1 MAKKDYYEIL
11 GVQRTVTEKELKV
24 AFRRLAMKYHPD
36 KNPDNKQAEIQF
48 KEIGEAY
55 DILKDEQKR
64 AAYDQY
70 GHAAFENGMGG
81 GGGQGFGGGGNAS
94 MHDIFEDLFG
104 GAFGGGSGGGRQRQG
119 GPQRGNDIPF
129 KMEISLEEALTG
141 KSATIEVPTSV
152 SCESCDGSGAK
163 KGTKPST
170 CGTCGGSGAVRTAQG
185 FFTIERTCPTCEGRG
200 QVITDPCSKCHGSG
214 RVNKQRKLSV
224 NIPAGV
230 EDGTRIRLAN
240 EGEAG
245 VRGGASGDLYIFLSI
260 KPHEFFQRDGADLF
274 CKVPISMCKAAL
286 GGEIEVPMVDGG
298 KTRVKIPE
306 GVQSGKQFRLRGKG
320 MPILR
325 SRQTG
330 DMYIQVE
337 VETPQKL
344 SKRQKE
350 LLQEFEE
357 GCTTDNHPGTH
368 GFFTQVKKFWEDIKL
383 KD

>member
-1 MAKKDYYEIL
+1 MAKKDYYEVL
-11 GVQRTVTEKELKV
+11 GVQRNASEKDMKA
-24 AFRRLAMKYHPD
+24 AFRKLAMKYHPD
-36 KNPDNKQAEIQF
+36 KNPDDSAAEVKF

-81 GGGQGFGGGGNAS
+81 GGGGQSYGGGNAS

-104 GAFGGGSGGGRQRQG
+104 GSFGGGGGRQQQSG
-119 GPQRGNDIPF
+119 AQRGNDIPY

-141 KSATIEVPTSV
+141 KSATIEVPTAV
-152 SCESCDGSGAK
+152 ACETCDGSGAK
-163 KGTKPST
+163 KGTKPSN
-170 CGTCGGSGAVRTAQG
+170 CKTCGGSGAVRTAQG

-200 QVITDPCSKCHGSG
+200 QVITNPCNKCHGTG

-245 VRGGASGDLYIFLSI
+245 VMGGAAGDLYIFLSI
-260 KPHEFFQRDGADLF
+260 LPHEFFQRDGADLF

-344 SKRQKE
+344 TKKQKE
-350 LLQEFEE
+350 LLREFED
-357 GCTTDNHPGTH
+357 GCTNDNHPDTH
-368 GFFTQVKKFWEDIKL
+368 GFFTQVKQFWDDIK
-383 KD
+383 

>member
-1 MAKKDYYEIL
+1 MAKLDYYEVL
-11 GVQRTVTEKELKV
+11 SVTKNATEKELKA
-24 AFRRLAMKYHPD
+24 AFRKKAMKYHPD
-36 KNPDNKQAEIQF
+36 KNPGDKAAEIKF

-55 DILKDEQKR
+55 DILKDDQKR

-70 GHAAFENGMGG
+70 GHAAFEGG
-81 GGGQGFGGGGNAS
+81 TGHSNHGFGGAQAGS

-104 GAFGGGSGGGRQRQG
+104 GAFGGGGGRQRQG
-119 GPQRGNDIPF
+119 GAQRGNDIPY

-141 KSATIEVPTSV
+141 KSATIEVPTAV
-152 SCESCDGSGAK
+152 ACDSCDGTGAK
-163 KGTKPST
+163 KGTKPTT
-170 CGTCGGSGAVRTAQG
+170 CKTCGGSGSVRTAQG

-200 QVITDPCSKCHGSG
+200 QVITDPCQKCHGTG

-230 EDGTRIRLAN
+230 EDGTRIRLAH

-245 VRGGASGDLYIFLSI
+245 VMGGAAGDLYIFLSI
-260 KPHEFFQRDGADLF
+260 QPHEFFQRDGADLF

-306 GVQSGKQFRLRGKG
+306 GVQSGKQFRLKGKG

-337 VETPQKL
+337 VETPKHLTQ
-344 SKRQKE
+344 RQKE
-350 LLQEFEE
+350 LLQEFDEE
-357 GCTTDNHPGTH
+357 CTEKNHPDTH
-368 GFFTQVKKFWEDIKL
+368 GFFKQVKKFWDGIKTS
-383 KD
+383 

>member
-1 MAKKDYYEIL
+1 MAKEDYYKTL
-11 GVQRTVTEKELKV
+11 GVQNSATDKELKS
-24 AFRRLAMKYHPD
+24 AFRKLAMKYHPD
-36 KNPDNKQAEIQF
+36 KNPDDAAAEVKF

-70 GHAAFENGMGG
+70 GHAAFEGG
-81 GGGQGFGGGGNAS
+81 TGSGAQGFGGGNPGS

-104 GAFGGGSGGGRQRQG
+104 GAFGGGGGGRQRQSG
-119 GPQRGNDIPF
+119 QQRGNDIPY
-129 KMEISLEEALTG
+129 KMDITLEEALTG
-141 KSATIEVPTSV
+141 KSATIEVPTAV
-152 SCESCDGSGAK
+152 SCETCDGSGAK
-163 KGTKPST
+163 KGTKPSN
-170 CGTCGGSGAVRTAQG
+170 CKTCGGSGAVRTAQG

-200 QVITDPCSKCHGSG
+200 QVISDPCKKCHGSG

-245 VRGGASGDLYIFLSI
+245 VMGGASGDLYIFLSI
-260 KPHEFFQRDGADLF
+260 QPHEFFQRDGADLF

-337 VETPQKL
+337 VETPKNL
-344 SKRQKE
+344 SKKQKE
-350 LLQEFEE
+350 LLRDFDKE
-357 GCTTDNHPGTH
+357 CTEKNHPDTH
-368 GFFTQVKKFWEDIKL
+368 GFFKQVKKFWDDIKT
-383 KD
+383 